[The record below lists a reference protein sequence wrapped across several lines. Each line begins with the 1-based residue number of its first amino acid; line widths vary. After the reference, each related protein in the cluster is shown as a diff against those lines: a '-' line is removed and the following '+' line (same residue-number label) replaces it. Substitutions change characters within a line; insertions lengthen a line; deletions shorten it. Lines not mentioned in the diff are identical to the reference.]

1 MMSLVVVAG
10 AAMQM
15 PVGRLSDMTD
25 RRYVLAGASLGLR
38 PSSAC

>member
-15 PVGRLSDMTD
+15 PVGRLSDKTD
-25 RRYVLAGASLGLR
+25 RRYVLVGRVARLR
-38 PSSAC
+38 HCRRR